1 VREPHVYLNIVR
13 AMEEGAATYSEIADK
28 ARISP
33 QTLAKYLHVLEKLEV
48 VRREVPVLGKARPIY
63 VVSDLYIKFWA
74 RFVHPQRDWI
84 ELGNTPRV
92 DLNSYMASAYEEVV
106 RRALPHL
113 HKAGRA
119 KRLGRCGRYWEKD
132 VEVDIVCIEEGHITA
147 VEVKWSDLDE
157 GEVEEVL
164 RDVRRKL
171 GREGD
176 YYVAVR

>member
-1 VREPHVYLNIVR
+1 VR

>member
-1 VREPHVYLNIVR
+1 MR
-13 AMEEGAATYSEIADK
+13 
-28 ARISP
+28 
-33 QTLAKYLHVLEKLEV
+33 
-48 VRREVPVLGKARPIY
+48 
-63 VVSDLYIKFWA
+63 
-74 RFVHPQRDWI
+74 
-84 ELGNTPRV
+84 
-92 DLNSYMASAYEEVV
+92 
-106 RRALPHL
+106 
-113 HKAGRA
+113 
-119 KRLGRCGRYWEKD
+119 RLGRCGRYWEKD